1 LDREQIRQALFSGA
15 SVIVSYMVDVLRI
28 AFRWLKRPLGV
39 LTFVVLLVM
48 ISCHVAGKLSDM
60 LSPVCLLPGISSSMV
75 CARYAPNIL
84 GVGKTSRLAGVGKV
98 VELHS
103 HFEAIM
109 DANRY
114 TNGISLKLKQSEVA
128 TRDLVTLVR
137 ASDLRSRDILAEA
150 LMELVKDAKKAG
162 EGLYRLSAKID
173 GAVDRIVAVNDHAML
188 TIEAA
193 TVKEGLLPWLA
204 TTLMPHLATGA
215 STVVRSYAN
224 VMETL
229 VHETQRMLSMAT
241 TSAADLEQLQGHLL
255 TIHEVC
261 LREGIFGGNRYARQ
275 TNEAHLALLKEAL
288 AHVIATRDALQML
301 VADVEELRDRSAAPG
316 IVGERVPVEALVR
329 SVSYGIERLKEG
341 R

>member
-1 LDREQIRQALFSGA
+1 
-15 SVIVSYMVDVLRI
+15 
-28 AFRWLKRPLGV
+28 
-39 LTFVVLLVM
+39 
-48 ISCHVAGKLSDM
+48 
-60 LSPVCLLPGISSSMV
+60 
-75 CARYAPNIL
+75 
-84 GVGKTSRLAGVGKV
+84 
-98 VELHS
+98 
-103 HFEAIM
+103 
-109 DANRY
+109 
-114 TNGISLKLKQSEVA
+114 
-128 TRDLVTLVR
+128 
-137 ASDLRSRDILAEA
+137 SDLRSRDILAEA

-215 STVVRSYAN
+215 SIVRSYAN

-229 VHETQRMLSMAT
+229 VHETQHTLFMAT
-241 TSAADLEQLQGHLL
+241 TSAADLERLQEHLL

-261 LREGIFGGNRYARQ
+261 LQEGISLSEEHGELLSQLWTILGGNRHARQ
-275 TNEAHLALLKEAL
+275 KNEAHLALLKEVDNYRQQAL
-288 AHVIATRDALQML
+288 AHVVVTRDALQML

-316 IVGERVPVEALVR
+316 IVGERMPVEALIR

-341 R
+341 RRRANEKQYVLASKLLTASGDRSGIRSD